1 MRTRSCASSLIR
13 AAPHEGRGAIGC
25 TVALWRPHLAESPQY
40 SEYSRRREIRGV
52 RAHPALAQ
60 AATGGRPGLNTAST
74 RFTLSTDPSPGSGNA
89 RLKLNP
95 RHPFRLQDGKPL
107 LLRVAMPKRIVHVM
121 ASEKLDVMGL
131 RFAAAQASLQDA
143 Q

>member
-1 MRTRSCASSLIR
+1 MLLVNPRR

-25 TVALWRPHLAESPQY
+25 TVALWRPHLAESPRY
-40 SEYSRRREIRGV
+40 SKYSCCSEIRGV

-74 RFTLSTDPSPGSGNA
+74 RFYFKYRILPGSSNA
-89 RLKLNP
+89 RLTLNP
-95 RHPFRLQDGKPL
+95 PAPIGLQDGKPL

>member
-1 MRTRSCASSLIR
+1 MT
-13 AAPHEGRGAIGC
+13 
-25 TVALWRPHLAESPQY
+25 
-40 SEYSRRREIRGV
+40 
-52 RAHPALAQ
+52 
-60 AATGGRPGLNTAST
+60 
-74 RFTLSTDPSPGSGNA
+74 
-89 RLKLNP
+89 LNP
-95 RHPFRLQDGKPL
+95 PAPIGLQDGKPL